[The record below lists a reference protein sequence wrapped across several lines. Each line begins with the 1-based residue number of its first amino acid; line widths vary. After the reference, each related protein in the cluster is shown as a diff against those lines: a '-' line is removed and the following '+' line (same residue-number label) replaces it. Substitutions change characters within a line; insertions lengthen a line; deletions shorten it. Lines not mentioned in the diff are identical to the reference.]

1 MKKFIVQRKVI
12 GWIEERFYVEEC
24 NEDTIN
30 KIIAYDDLYPEETEF
45 LYDSVESEL
54 ETEVYDDD
62 YNLLK
67 RIK

>member
-24 NEDTIN
+24 DENTVN
-30 KIIAYDDLYPEETEF
+30 KIIDYDDLYPEDTEF

>member
-24 NEDTIN
+24 DKDTIN
-30 KIIAYDDLYPEETEF
+30 KIINYDNLYPKDIEF
-45 LYDSVESEL
+45 LSDSVESEL

-62 YNLLK
+62 YNLLR